1 MVLHDYFRHGDAFN
15 LNAKFD
21 TCEYCNKEI
30 RKDRKKDL
38 KRRVKRLSEILVQIN
53 LIRTFA
59 KTAIILD

>member
-30 RKDRKKDL
+30 RKDRKKDFSIYKNHL
-38 KRRVKRLSEILVQIN
+38 FKYHK
-53 LIRTFA
+53 
-59 KTAIILD
+59 K